1 MLISSGVASAVAIT
15 YAPMLW
21 LARLCISFMAVG
33 HCLAFLYVGGSQ
45 SVGLLVILTAYFGYL
60 WVQASTL
67 NREHWQGQKS
77 EKLLERRATEL
88 ERARLHAEAAHRVKS
103 EFLANM
109 SHEIRTPLNGIIGM
123 TELVRDTHLNPTQKA
138 YVATVQKSAELL
150 LAIVNDV
157 LDFSKIEAGKLELES
172 LELNL
177 AELIRDSHE
186 LFQPQAAAR
195 GLDFEMQVASDVSS
209 RTVRGD
215 PVRLRQIL
223 NNLLSNAIKFTES
236 GRVSI
241 SCTWETDNQTQG
253 IARIAVTDTGIG
265 ISRQAQERLFR
276 SFSQID
282 GTTSRKYGGS
292 GLGLAICKRLAE
304 FMGGE
309 IGVDSEPGRGS
320 VFWFTTTLEV
330 VAARSRRRS
339 RPGGAASSTHPI
351 GPMFSLASGFESL
364 LAVRSDSPPVVAPA
378 HEVRVL
384 VAEDNEIN
392 QQVTSAMLDRL
403 GYGVDFASNGQE
415 AISMWRRGDY
425 AVVLM
430 GCQMPTMDGF
440 QATRA
445 IRACEGAG
453 RRIPI
458 IAMTAHAMPGDRER
472 CIAVGMDDYLAKP
485 VRSEAL
491 RTVLA
496 RWSSVPDAECCGS
509 IIDESALDVLL
520 DSHGAQVVGELV
532 QLFRHSTPEHL
543 ASLNDAMARDDAEAV
558 SYEAHYLKGSAA
570 VLGAVGMRDLCACI
584 ESIATTGDMSRAA
597 ELVTQL
603 QEEIERVDG
612 ALSTVSGN

>member
-1 MLISSGVASAVAIT
+1 
-15 YAPMLW
+15 
-21 LARLCISFMAVG
+21 
-33 HCLAFLYVGGSQ
+33 
-45 SVGLLVILTAYFGYL
+45 
-60 WVQASTL
+60 
-67 NREHWQGQKS
+67 
-77 EKLLERRATEL
+77 
-88 ERARLHAEAAHRVKS
+88 
-103 EFLANM
+103 
-109 SHEIRTPLNGIIGM
+109 
-123 TELVRDTHLNPTQKA
+123 
-138 YVATVQKSAELL
+138 
-150 LAIVNDV
+150 
-157 LDFSKIEAGKLELES
+157 
-172 LELNL
+172 
-177 AELIRDSHE
+177 
-186 LFQPQAAAR
+186 
-195 GLDFEMQVASDVSS
+195 
-209 RTVRGD
+209 
-215 PVRLRQIL
+215 
-223 NNLLSNAIKFTES
+223 
-236 GRVSI
+236 
-241 SCTWETDNQTQG
+241 
-253 IARIAVTDTGIG
+253 
-265 ISRQAQERLFR
+265 
-276 SFSQID
+276 
-282 GTTSRKYGGS
+282 
-292 GLGLAICKRLAE
+292 
-304 FMGGE
+304 
-309 IGVDSEPGRGS
+309 
-320 VFWFTTTLEV
+320 
-330 VAARSRRRS
+330 
-339 RPGGAASSTHPI
+339 
-351 GPMFSLASGFESL
+351 
-364 LAVRSDSPPVVAPA
+364 
-378 HEVRVL
+378 
-384 VAEDNEIN
+384 
-392 QQVTSAMLDRL
+392 
-403 GYGVDFASNGQE
+403 
-415 AISMWRRGDY
+415 MWRRGDY

-430 GCQMPTMDGF
+430 DCQMPTMDGF